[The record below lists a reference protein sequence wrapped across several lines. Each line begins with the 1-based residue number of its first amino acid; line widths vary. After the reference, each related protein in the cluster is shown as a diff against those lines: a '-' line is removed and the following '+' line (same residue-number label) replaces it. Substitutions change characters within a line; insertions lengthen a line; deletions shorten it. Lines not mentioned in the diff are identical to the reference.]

1 MLESGLKNIDEFV
14 EIQKTYPHFFG
25 SVWRETKKQN
35 SHRIYKIPFY
45 QQNSE
50 KGEPF
55 LRKVRNFST
64 FIAN

>member
-14 EIQKTYPHFFG
+14 EIQETYPHFFG
-25 SVWRETKKQN
+25 SVWREAKKQN

-50 KGEPF
+50 KGKYF
-55 LRKVRNFST
+55 
-64 FIAN
+64 

>member
-45 QQNSE
+45 QRNSE
-50 KGEPF
+50 KGKYFKKKFETSVLF
-55 LRKVRNFST
+55 V
-64 FIAN
+64 AN